1 VAEKEKKSIV
11 HIIIIG
17 NFDEAN
23 TEYLIIMKTKSQSL
37 AIFLLKSKSRGVLC
51 FVLFFTNI
59 EMKEFHEILRD
70 ISMDK
75 VFLLYIM
82 RTDTM
87 IAIVFLFLLFFF
99 TLVINLF
106 FLSLSSCILLI
117 KNYNDFIFVG

>member
-59 EMKEFHEILRD
+59 EMKEFQEILRD

-82 RTDTM
+82 RTDTR
-87 IAIVFLFLLFFF
+87 IAIVFLFLFYFFH
-99 TLVINLF
+99 
-106 FLSLSSCILLI
+106 S
-117 KNYNDFIFVG
+117 GH